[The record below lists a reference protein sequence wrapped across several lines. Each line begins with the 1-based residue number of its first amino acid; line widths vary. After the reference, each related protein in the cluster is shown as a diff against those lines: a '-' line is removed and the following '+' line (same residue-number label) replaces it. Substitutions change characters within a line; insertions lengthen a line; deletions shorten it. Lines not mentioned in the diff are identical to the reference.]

1 MEEMIKSVTSD
12 GTTVATFGL
21 SEEQHKAAVE
31 LATENKREV
40 NGFHLEDASLF
51 VDTWLEETSDDE
63 YAEFLNSAKNM
74 NADFFTL
81 NDEIQPLGDVAIY

>member
-40 NGFHLEDASLF
+40 NGYHLEDASLF
-51 VDTWLEETSDDE
+51 IDEWLKVPSDDE
-63 YAEFLNSAKNM
+63 YAEFLKNAKNM